1 MTVLSFCTYLRPWY
15 RTIWYEGFASGAQG
29 YPKDDCIYA
38 IHPDRN
44 AWLKGWLAG
53 HARRVSAPSPSG
65 LGDLGAL
72 GGSPSPRSSDSS
84 PSGLGDLGA
93 LGGSPSRRWF
103 LFRCACGATEKHV
116 CHWRPRPR
124 PCPKCGARVSARLV
138 DRVTGQPLGH
148 GPRRSAT
155 SDMSNPT
162 NRSDS

>member
-53 HARRVSAPSPSG
+53 HARRVSAP
-65 LGDLGAL
+65 
-72 GGSPSPRSSDSS
+72 S